1 VSDGTTRSMHA
12 WIDESVH
19 VGNGLYLLAAAV
31 APDDEAQLE
40 ACRDHLRS
48 LVRHAR
54 GRLHWRNEEEIDH
67 IAITAAIG
75 AMPLSSIVVT
85 ATRLDPKKQE
95 RARRKC
101 LEQLL
106 HRLVT
111 DGVEQVW
118 LESRDARGNSRD
130 LAMVAN
136 LRNARTLP
144 RSIRVDHARPLE
156 EPLLWLPDSIAGAV
170 AAAHDGKP
178 QFRAPLLHMLE
189 EITFEL

>member
-1 VSDGTTRSMHA
+1 VSDGTSRSLHA
-12 WIDESVH
+12 WVDESVH
-19 VGNGLYLLAAAV
+19 VGNGLYLLAAAI
-31 APDDEAQLE
+31 APDDEAKLE

-67 IAITAAIG
+67 IAISEAIG
-75 AMPLSSIVVT
+75 SMPLSSIVVT

-118 LESRDARGNSRD
+118 LESRDVRGNSRD

-136 LRNARTLP
+136 LRSARTLP
-144 RSIRVDHARPLE
+144 GSIRVDHARPLE

-170 AAAHDGKP
+170 AAAHDGHP
-178 QFRAPLLHMLE
+178 RFRAPLLHMLD